1 MNINEIIKEIKTIK
15 ARAAALN
22 AEALSL
28 NQRVDELEEAVLFET
43 RILIPTLE
51 RFKIVILGY
60 QQLSAEK
67 IFDERRRDYRLSR
80 EGLEELLN
88 QAKEEVQE
96 QKVQIDSAFFTT
108 YHHTPT
114 FRGSM
119 LPTVTREEELN
130 RLKQF
135 LETFFGEW
143 TFKQLLNK
151 IDETIEKVTPE
162 AKLREI
168 ADLKRQQAKL
178 CEQRDEVLRQLL
190 PLKGLIEELK
200 EYFWLR

>member
-15 ARAAALN
+15 ARAEALN
-22 AEALSL
+22 TEALSL
-28 NQRVDELEEAVLFET
+28 NQRVDELEEAALFET

-60 QQLSAEK
+60 HSLNVERL
-67 IFDERRRDYRLSR
+67 FNERRREYRLTR
-80 EGLEELLN
+80 EGEEELLN
-88 QAKEEVQE
+88 QAREEVLE
-96 QKVQIDSAFFTT
+96 QKMQIDSAFFTT

-114 FRGSM
+114 FRGSI

-143 TFKQLLNK
+143 TFEQLLNK
-151 IDETIEKVTPE
+151 IDEAIVEVTPE
-162 AKLREI
+162 RKLREI
-168 ADLKRQQAKL
+168 EDLKRQRAKL

-190 PLKGLIEELK
+190 PLKEISEELK